1 MKVGEGD
8 AQSTSL
14 SDIFREGPMLFSVAP
29 PPPPHLLKE

>member
-14 SDIFREGPMLFSVAP
+14 SDIFREGRMLFSVASP
-29 PPPPHLLKE
+29 PLLKE

>member
-14 SDIFREGPMLFSVAP
+14 SDIFREGPMLISVASP
-29 PPPPHLLKE
+29 PLLEE